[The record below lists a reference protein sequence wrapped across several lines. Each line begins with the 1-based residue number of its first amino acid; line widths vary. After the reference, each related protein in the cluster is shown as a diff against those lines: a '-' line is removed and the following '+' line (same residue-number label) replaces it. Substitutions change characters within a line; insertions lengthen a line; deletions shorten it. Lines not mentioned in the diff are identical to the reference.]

1 MNGVPA
7 YGFDITATTTSQVY
21 LGTIEASANSDR
33 AVDETAGKFVRY
45 QGKLCETF
53 FFAADG
59 GATENSE
66 NVWVAEVPY
75 LRGVIDPYEK
85 DIDFYCKSWATSV
98 SRDAVGDISV
108 TYTPIGNVM
117 TVTVGGKT
125 YSKDNVRTF
134 LTKICGLRYNSR
146 HFTVEYD
153 AASNVYNVVGGG
165 YGHNC
170 GMSQWGA
177 KAMAEVHGKTYEEII
192 SFYYTGAY
200 VS

>member
-1 MNGVPA
+1 
-7 YGFDITATTTSQVY
+7 
-21 LGTIEASANSDR
+21 
-33 AVDETAGKFVRY
+33 
-45 QGKLCETF
+45 
-53 FFAADG
+53 
-59 GATENSE
+59 
-66 NVWVAEVPY
+66 
-75 LRGVIDPYEK
+75 
-85 DIDFYCKSWATSV
+85 
-98 SRDAVGDISV
+98 
-108 TYTPIGNVM
+108 M

-200 VS
+200 VSCKNRISNLTCRRNSLRRRRLSAAMPPGC

>member
-1 MNGVPA
+1 
-7 YGFDITATTTSQVY
+7 
-21 LGTIEASANSDR
+21 
-33 AVDETAGKFVRY
+33 
-45 QGKLCETF
+45 
-53 FFAADG
+53 
-59 GATENSE
+59 
-66 NVWVAEVPY
+66 
-75 LRGVIDPYEK
+75 
-85 DIDFYCKSWATSV
+85 
-98 SRDAVGDISV
+98 
-108 TYTPIGNVM
+108 M

-177 KAMAEVHGKTYEEII
+177 KAMAQEHGKTYEEII